1 MAYSN
6 FRDDNQQRQMF
17 DVSDMNLKCA
27 ECGVDIT
34 QLPFKPSADR
44 PVYCRDC
51 NRKRRNNFKRRF

>member
-6 FRDDNQQRQMF
+6 FRDDNQQQRPMF
-17 DVSDMNLKCA
+17 DVSDMGLKCA

-34 QLPFKPSADR
+34 QLPFKPSPDR

-51 NRKRRNNFKRRF
+51 NRKRRQSFRRF